1 MRVRSIRWKAPE
13 GGENRRSGT
22 TGAQSLPL
30 SCATAYEATARDAA
44 QGRPG
49 NCRSR
54 ADRKVRVAVCPRSQD
69 PRLISGGS
77 ESKDVW
83 KRSEEISA
91 MEELLARVTAR
102 TGLDAATA
110 QTAIGHILAFLQKE
124 GPETEVNQ
132 LLAALPGSESLIA
145 ESNAGESGGGG
156 LMGMLGGMMGGG
168 GVMALG
174 QKLMA
179 AGVPMGQMQPL
190 GQELFAFGREKV
202 GEDAMGPIIGS
213 IPGLNQFV

>member
-1 MRVRSIRWKAPE
+1 MDKAP
-13 GGENRRSGT
+13 GLFQRSP
-22 TGAQSLPL
+22 A
-30 SCATAYEATARDAA
+30 
-44 QGRPG
+44 
-49 NCRSR
+49 
-54 ADRKVRVAVCPRSQD
+54 
-69 PRLISGGS
+69 PRLISGAS

-83 KRSEEISA
+83 KRSEEIEEFIP

-124 GPETEVNQ
+124 GPAGEVGQ
-132 LLAALPGSESLIA
+132 LLAALPGSETLIA
-145 ESNAGESGGGG
+145 DANAGEGGGGG

-179 AGVPMGQMQPL
+179 AGVPMGEMQPL

-213 IPGLNQFV
+213 IPGLSQFV